1 MRARIV
7 FQRNKTSTAKTKAVS
22 DFKLCSSLALSVPIE
37 RMFIARIA
45 TRCRINLD
53 KIFVQGAKA
62 EEQRQNTSYRHVKRP
77 RGEHD
82 GFNQLTGSTGRVWSW
97 VPKVYATRMY
107 NLGAD
112 YQISRIGAEEAQSVA
127 DEIGKMVFAD
137 LNARGKCNLLQ
148 FLSQEEVG

>member
-1 MRARIV
+1 M
-7 FQRNKTSTAKTKAVS
+7 
-22 DFKLCSSLALSVPIE
+22 
-37 RMFIARIA
+37 
-45 TRCRINLD
+45 
-53 KIFVQGAKA
+53 
-62 EEQRQNTSYRHVKRP
+62 
-77 RGEHD
+77 
-82 GFNQLTGSTGRVWSW
+82 
-97 VPKVYATRMY
+97 PKVYATRMY

>member
-1 MRARIV
+1 M
-7 FQRNKTSTAKTKAVS
+7 FQRNKTSTAKSKAVS
-22 DFKLCSSLALSVPIE
+22 DFKRCSSLMLSVPIE

-137 LNARGKCNLLQ
+137 LNARGTCNLLQ

>member
-7 FQRNKTSTAKTKAVS
+7 FQRIKTSTAKTKAVS
-22 DFKLCSSLALSVPIE
+22 DFKLCSSLELSVPIE